1 MEIATKDTAK
11 LQNRNR
17 DSAPVNKFQV
27 TPIPIH
33 NDRKKQ
39 SIVVV
44 EDRIMNRKNVI
55 TERRNVETVVE
66 NRTSHVQVNLHL
78 RRLTI
83 PQEKK

>member
-1 MEIATKDTAK
+1 MEIATKDTAT

-27 TPIPIH
+27 TPKPIN
-33 NDRKKQ
+33 NDRKKR
-39 SIVVV
+39 IFVV

-55 TERRNVETVVE
+55 TERRNVVE

-83 PQEKK
+83 PKEKT